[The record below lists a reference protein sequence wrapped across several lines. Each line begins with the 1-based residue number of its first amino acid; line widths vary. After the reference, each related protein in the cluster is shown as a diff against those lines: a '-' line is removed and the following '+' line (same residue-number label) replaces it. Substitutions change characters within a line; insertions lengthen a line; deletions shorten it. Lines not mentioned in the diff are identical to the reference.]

1 MLSVEG
7 GRSFTSISHCDIWI
21 LILLYNIYESH
32 SHQLKARWTFQLT
45 FDSMVN
51 LHYGI
56 MWLLPFP
63 TRVSFST
70 LPIQIVWQWLSSSL
84 VSRLPR
90 SAPEK
95 QGESLENLINMPCD
109 RACMVWCVVL
119 TLCCDVSN
127 LYTFSL
133 VIRTP
138 DPDLVLQARPTSAR
152 EGSIWWTAYASLV
165 PVRCTARCSILSHD
179 ALHYLFQ

>member
-1 MLSVEG
+1 MNTHIVV
-7 GRSFTSISHCDIWI
+7 RHIWI
-21 LILLYNIYESH
+21 TLPS
-32 SHQLKARWTFQLT
+32 LKVRWTFQLT
-45 FDSMVN
+45 FHSMVN
-51 LHYGI
+51 LHYGV
-56 MWLLPFP
+56 MWLLPCP

-95 QGESLENLINMPCD
+95 QGESLENLIHKPCD
-109 RACMVWCVVL
+109 IACMVWCVVL
-119 TLCCDVSN
+119 TLWCDVSN

-138 DPDLVLQARPTSAR
+138 DPDLVLQTRPTSAR
-152 EGSIWWTAYASLV
+152 EGRVWWTAYTSLV
-165 PVRCTARCSILSHD
+165 PVRCTVCPNHVAVFCHMM
-179 ALHYLFQ
+179 HYIICFSSNSSVENSERKPEL